1 LLKQSAGNKNLS
13 LMIQVASSDYN
24 NQNLLRI
31 ICILIC
37 ITFLNLKGYSQ
48 EYEGTIIRVI
58 DGDTYIFLTANG
70 SFTVRMYGIDA
81 PEHDQPYGKES
92 SEFLSKYLN
101 SEAITKVNGTDKDDR
116 SVGTLLV
123 NSRDINLLSIKGGFS
138 WHYKR
143 YSSDTDYATA
153 EEYAKRNK
161 LRIWSLPNPIPPWT
175 WRQRRTRYTE

>member
-1 LLKQSAGNKNLS
+1 LLKYSTGDKNLL
-13 LMIQVASSDYN
+13 LMIISVSIGKNY
-24 NQNLLRI
+24 QNPLRI
-31 ICILIC
+31 VCLLTC
-37 ITFLNLKGYSQ
+37 TMLSSLKGYSQ

-58 DGDTYIFLTANG
+58 DGDTYVFLTSKG
-70 SFTVRMYGIDA
+70 SFIVRMYGIDA
-81 PEHDQPYGKES
+81 PERDQPYSKES

-123 NSRDINLLSIKGGFS
+123 NGRDINLLSIKGGFS

-143 YSSDTDYATA
+143 YSSDKDYSAA

-175 WRQRRTRYTE
+175 WRQRKTRYTE

>member
-1 LLKQSAGNKNLS
+1 
-13 LMIQVASSDYN
+13 MIMVASTDNN
-24 NQNLLRI
+24 NQNPLRI

-37 ITFLNLKGYSQ
+37 IIFLNLKLSSQ
-48 EYEGTIIRVI
+48 AYEGTIIRVI
-58 DGDTYIFLTANG
+58 DGDTYVFLTSNG
-70 SFTVRMYGIDA
+70 SFIVRMYGIDA
-81 PEHDQPYGKES
+81 PERDQPYSKES

-101 SEAITKVNGTDKDDR
+101 NEAITKVNGTDKDDR

-123 NSRDINLLSIKGGFS
+123 NGRDINLLSIKGGFS

-143 YSSDTDYATA
+143 YSSDKDYAAA

-175 WRQRRTRYTE
+175 WRQRRARYTE